1 MKIYTS
7 KIGYLVIL
15 IFIFFIGFT
24 LFSIV
29 LKGFVWTI
37 FLVNSFVL
45 MFLFNITF
53 SIKYIINDKILI
65 IKGGLLYR
73 MKIDISSIKK
83 IEESRSLL
91 SSPAPSL
98 DRLEIIYN
106 KYDSILIS
114 PKEKEDFIN
123 EILKINPDVRVVYRK
138 K

>member
-1 MKIYTS
+1 MKIYKS
-7 KIGYLVIL
+7 KIGYLILL

-24 LFSIV
+24 IFSMA

-45 MFLFNITF
+45 IFLFNSTF
-53 SIKYIINDKILI
+53 NTKYIINKKILS
-65 IKGGLLYR
+65 IKGGLLYK

-98 DRLEIIYN
+98 DRLEILYN